1 MKEKDVTYRYD
12 DHQIVY
18 VVEKADGSYG
28 AVQAGSYMFE
38 TYGDDFREKLAYWA
52 KQNLEDLTSGAV
64 SPVGYHMQR
73 LNMTAPDVAARIGLR
88 AGQVKKHM
96 TVKGFGRMTV
106 DHARRYAGVF
116 GVPLADMFQVVVQP
130 PRGGKVV
137 HKPTRN
143 AYAVVTALE
152 EKA

>member
-1 MKEKDVTYRYD
+1 VKEKDVTYRYD

-18 VVEKADGSYG
+18 VVEKEDGSYG

-52 KQNLEDLTSGAV
+52 RQNLEDLTGGAV

-73 LNMTAPDVAARIGLR
+73 LHMTAPDLASRIGLR

-96 TVKGFGRMTV
+96 TVKGFGSMSV
-106 DHARRYAGVF
+106 DVARRYAGVF
-116 GVPLADMFQVVVQP
+116 GVPLADMFQVVIQP
-130 PRGGKVV
+130 PKGGKVV

-143 AYAVVTALE
+143 TYAVITTLE